1 MQGRSKKFPRKKNQ
15 TDEFLDGSFD
25 DDESQ
30 RHESFGDRDKNQQ
43 QRKTERTARLRST
56 GAAAEDIETLPV
68 GQVVQV
74 HSLFYQVEHE
84 TGNRLCVARKTLSKL
99 ADTAIVVGDLVR
111 FRDAITDEVKA
122 LAELKALEQGQ
133 VLTEGQRQ
141 AVIEQVL
148 PRRTV
153 LTRADSFTGLGAQPI
168 VANAEQ
174 MLIVVA
180 VAQPR
185 PKWGLIDRMLVAA
198 QAGGLVPIICLNKTD
213 VEGRKPAEET
223 LDYYQSLG
231 IACLR
236 TSIPGGE
243 GLDRLAESLRDK
255 TTVLAGHS
263 GVGKSS
269 LIGAIQPGLDLRVG
283 EVSRATDKGRHTTTS
298 ARRYRLDIGG
308 QVIDTPGVKLFGLYG
323 VQPKNLS
330 EYFPDIQSGT
340 APEWRQKSYE
350 RIARSLRG

>member
-122 LAELKALEQGQ
+122 LAELTALEQGQ

-180 VAQPR
+180 VAQPSMSFA
-185 PKWGLIDRMLVAA
+185 PMSIVISLTSDRWAEMNASAAASCEPCGYVQGEPAPVSMDVLVSPG
-198 QAGGLVPIICLNKTD
+198 QP
-213 VEGRKPAEET
+213 
-223 LDYYQSLG
+223 SF
-231 IACLR
+231 
-236 TSIPGGE
+236 TS
-243 GLDRLAESLRDK
+243 
-255 TTVLAGHS
+255 V
-263 GVGKSS
+263 
-269 LIGAIQPGLDLRVG
+269 
-283 EVSRATDKGRHTTTS
+283 S
-298 ARRYRLDIGG
+298 ARPNSR
-308 QVIDTPGVKLFGLYG
+308 
-323 VQPKNLS
+323 
-330 EYFPDIQSGT
+330 
-340 APEWRQKSYE
+340 W
-350 RIARSLRG
+350 